1 MSNYSDALESRYRA
15 LGDSVR
21 AKAEGYECDGFR
33 RSYGAMERS
42 WLRKADTYY
51 WASDIVNA
59 VRHSSMTLPPDTALS
74 FDRFPH
80 GYAGWFWLERP
91 VVLAP
96 LEAFQGMLWT
106 VHDIENGKH
115 RVLSVTSYAQKDGYL
130 QSINTAHCD
139 EGRELSEVES
149 DALSGADISVG
160 EKLAGNHGLDGIK
173 IGEGKSAAG
182 LLRMLIAQILWI
194 EQQIVVAP
202 REQAVRATRRRLPQ
216 VTDHGIKVVRLRR
229 AVSRPPESSRM
240 DAVEWSCQWVV
251 RGHWRQQYYPKTGER
266 SPIWIMPYV
275 KGPEDAPLKTPSPT
289 VFAVTR

>member
-15 LGDSVR
+15 LGDSER
-21 AKAEGYECDGFR
+21 AKAEGYESDGFR
-33 RSYGAMERS
+33 RTYGAMERS
-42 WLRKADTYY
+42 LLRKADTYF
-51 WASDIVNA
+51 WASDIANA
-59 VRHSSMTLPPDTALS
+59 VRQSSLTLPSDTALS

-91 VVLAP
+91 VVLAS

-106 VHDIENGKH
+106 VHDLANGTP
-115 RVLSVTSYAQKDGYL
+115 RALAVTTYAHKDGYL
-130 QSINTAHCD
+130 QSIDTAHCD
-139 EGRELSEVES
+139 EGRKLSEIES
-149 DALSGADISVG
+149 AALGGADISVG
-160 EKLAGNHGLDGIK
+160 EELASQHGLDGID
-173 IGEGKSAAG
+173 IVEGNGASD
-182 LLRMLIAQILWI
+182 LLRMLIAQILWM

-229 AVSRPPESSRM
+229 AVSGPSESSRP
-240 DAVEWSCQWVV
+240 DSVEWSCQWIV